1 MNNKPGDLAVDS
13 HVIAHAHARPRAR
26 QRAHRSCTPFVHTP
40 VQAASWTCAHNCT
53 HAHTHTCRQALAN
66 LHGTHARKRTHMQTS
81 SLAPTLTPTSVSPLP
96 HVRSWMPTHVTSGND
111 AEAQGEREG
120 SADLGRCSSDA
131 CYGDQTKRLASLSS
145 LSHYQLTIRCRERHI
160 GSRGSKHVLID
171 NLVGLAQQELEE
183 AEEAYELSGYAPNE
197 VRDQKQ

>member
-1 MNNKPGDLAVDS
+1 MVSMKEVFPTTGTLRCGSVRTS
-13 HVIAHAHARPRAR
+13 TRRI
-26 QRAHRSCTPFVHTP
+26 P
-40 VQAASWTCAHNCT
+40 VGH
-53 HAHTHTCRQALAN
+53 
-66 LHGTHARKRTHMQTS
+66 
-81 SLAPTLTPTSVSPLP
+81 TSVRSKVTVPLP
-96 HVRSWMPTHVTSGND
+96 LPVLTANRTYVPADICCRWRWLFRSAS
-111 AEAQGEREG
+111 EREG